1 MAYLLTSDP
10 DYVPKRFN
18 LAQNTVYQP
27 DKAVQQRKKP
37 LLASKNTVQLQP
49 KMQQDST
56 NDETDDATE
65 DVTHVSAD
73 IITDDLIDE
82 NEIINDVIIEKEVA
96 EYINN
101 EVIEEAEVMSLES
114 ELEHEGYQAEVRASG
129 AEPCGYALLVSL
141 GLLVLGILK

>member
-1 MAYLLTSDP
+1 
-10 DYVPKRFN
+10 
-18 LAQNTVYQP
+18 
-27 DKAVQQRKKP
+27 
-37 LLASKNTVQLQP
+37 
-49 KMQQDST
+49 MQQDST
-56 NDETDDATE
+56 NDETDDATNNKDVE
-65 DVTHVSAD
+65 DVTYDSAD

-82 NEIINDVIIEKEVA
+82 NEIINDVFIEKEVS

-129 AEPCGYALLVSL
+129 AEPCGYSLLVSL